1 MGGFM
6 LKENKAV
13 NLKAVAARA
22 GLAPSSVSAI
32 LNHTEAARAIPQ
44 ATKDRVY
51 RAAAELNYR
60 PNFLARC
67 LRTKRTRMV
76 AVLAPGL
83 GRTSVAHV
91 VAAAQRRLHQ
101 SGYLLVLAS
110 DDGDRMCAQFQPRG
124 IEGVIAIEAKVPEQ
138 LNLPVASVRLGY
150 GTPDQIETWL
160 HELGEAAAET
170 IIEQIENE
178 GCSPRLRV
186 ERIPTTYAALGSSN
200 PGFSAAEG
208 A

>member
-1 MGGFM
+1 MQ
-6 LKENKAV
+6 EN
-13 NLKAVAARA
+13 
-22 GLAPSSVSAI
+22 
-32 LNHTEAARAIPQ
+32 
-44 ATKDRVY
+44 
-51 RAAAELNYR
+51 
-60 PNFLARC
+60 
-67 LRTKRTRMV
+67 
-76 AVLAPGL
+76 
-83 GRTSVAHV
+83 
-91 VAAAQRRLHQ
+91 
-101 SGYLLVLAS
+101 GYLLVLAAS

-138 LNLPVASVRLGY
+138 LNLPVASVHLGY

-178 GCSPRLRV
+178 GCSPRRRV

>member
-1 MGGFM
+1 M
-6 LKENKAV
+6 LGENKAV
-13 NLKAVAARA
+13 NLKAVAARV
-22 GLAPSSVSAI
+22 GLAPCSVSAI

-60 PNFLARC
+60 PNLLARS

-83 GRTSVAHV
+83 GRPGVAHV
-91 VAAAQRRLHQ
+91 VAAAQRRLQ
-101 SGYLLVLAS
+101 ESGYLLVLAAS

-124 IEGVIAIEAKVPEQ
+124 IEGVISIEAEVPAQ
-138 LNLPVASVRLGY
+138 PNLPVASVHLGY
-150 GTPDQIETWL
+150 GTPDPIETWL

-170 IIEQIENE
+170 IMRQIENQD
-178 GCSPRLRV
+178 SSLRLRV
-186 ERIPTTYAALGSSN
+186 ESLPTTYAALGSSN
-200 PGFSAAEG
+200 PGFSAAES